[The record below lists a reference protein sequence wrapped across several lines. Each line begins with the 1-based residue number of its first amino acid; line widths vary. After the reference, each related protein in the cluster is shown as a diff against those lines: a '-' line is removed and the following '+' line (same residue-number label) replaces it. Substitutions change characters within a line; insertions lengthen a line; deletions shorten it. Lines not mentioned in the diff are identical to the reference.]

1 MVLTEDELVVAK
13 YFKQL
18 VQQYDMNIM
27 IHMSRN
33 NSFVL
38 RNYKGSAIADY
49 WLDWNWNTAYF
60 NSMWDIYREISNDI
74 YWETYDF
81 YQSLIRNQ
89 SDTTKTKMALDF
101 LLSDKVVSVLDAIT
115 VDRILE
121 SRRTLWTLQR
131 EVTIQEVQAVMEKLW
146 DNIKEWNFYF
156 VD

>member
-27 IHMSRN
+27 INMSRN

-38 RNYKGSAIADY
+38 RNYKGSALADY

-60 NSMWDIYREISNDI
+60 NSLWDIYREISEDI
-74 YWETYDF
+74 YAEAFSF
-81 YQSLIRNQ
+81 YEALVRNR
-89 SDTTKTKMALDF
+89 SDTTKTTTSLDF
-101 LLSDKVVSVLDAIT
+101 LLNGKIASMLDGIT
-115 VDRILE
+115 VDRIIE
-121 SRRTLWTLQR
+121 SRLTLWTPQR
-131 EVTIQEVQAVMEKLW
+131 EVTTQEIQAVMAKLW
-146 DNIKEWNFYF
+146 DNVDEWNFYF